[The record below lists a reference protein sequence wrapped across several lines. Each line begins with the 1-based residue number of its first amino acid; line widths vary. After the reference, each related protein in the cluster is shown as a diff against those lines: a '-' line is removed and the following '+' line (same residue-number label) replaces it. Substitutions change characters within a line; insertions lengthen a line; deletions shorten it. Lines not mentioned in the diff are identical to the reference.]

1 MKDLKTVEG
10 NQGDN
15 SLLDPL
21 YAKQKE
27 GVAKMR
33 ASLLAC
39 SNDPTIA
46 KQAINNITVLRIYHQ
61 IARIIKYTEM
71 CDKIEQKIYD
81 SLDKTMEKM
90 NDSSPGTWMM
100 LLKAQERLQKL
111 LIDSHKMLQPYLE
124 LEEHSIVEL
133 TQSIET
139 TTAQPISTGLN
150 AEARDRL
157 RLNAQN
163 VLLQLDARGS
173 GD

>member
-1 MKDLKTVEG
+1 MKDLKTFEG
-10 NQGDN
+10 DGDN
-15 SLLDPL
+15 TLLDPL
-21 YAKQKE
+21 YAKQRE

-33 ASLLAC
+33 ASLLTA
-39 SNDPTIA
+39 SNDPTLA
-46 KQAINNITVLRIYHQ
+46 KQAINNITILRIYHQ

-81 SLDKTMEKM
+81 SLDRTMENM
-90 NDSSPGTWMM
+90 NEASSSTWMV
-100 LLKAQERLQKL
+100 LLEAQERLQKL

-124 LEEHSIVEL
+124 LEEHSIAEL
-133 TQSIET
+133 TSSIET
-139 TTAQPISTGLN
+139 STRQPISTGLN
-150 AEARDRL
+150 AESRDRL

>member
-1 MKDLKTVEG
+1 MNDLKTVEVD
-10 NQGDN
+10 QGAN

-33 ASLLAC
+33 ASLLAA

-46 KQAINNITVLRIYHQ
+46 KQAINNITILRIYHQ

-81 SLDKTMEKM
+81 SLDKTMENM
-90 NDSSPGTWMM
+90 NESSSSTWMV
-100 LLKAQERLQKL
+100 LLEAQERLQKL

-133 TQSIET
+133 TTSIET
-139 TTAQPISTGLN
+139 STSQPISTGLN
-150 AEARDRL
+150 AESRDRL
-157 RLNAQN
+157 RTNAQT
-163 VLLQLDARGS
+163 VLLQLSAGGS